1 MELANMIPKEKT
13 TLEKI
18 LSSYKVRQVS
28 LWALDMCGILISVLV
43 SMILTW
49 KYQNLD
55 ISTMM
60 LSIIIYMLIHT
71 VSFKL
76 FRCYS
81 SLWRYAGEEELVSIL
96 LACLVYVIPVYIAH
110 RLIGIDYSILFY
122 IVSTILIIGY
132 TGGLRLVYRTGRRF
146 KTRMIVSQD
155 SQRVL
160 VVGAGSAGQMIINE
174 LKENPQLKK
183 VPVGIIDDDINKIGR
198 VIHNVKILGNTSQVK
213 EIVEKENVDEI
224 ILAMANVD
232 KARKSEIINICKETK
247 CKLKTIP
254 GIYEIIDGK
263 VDIKKIRDVDIED
276 LLGREPIKVNMEE
289 MSGYIEER
297 TVLVTGGGGSIGS
310 ELCRQI
316 ASFNPKHLIIVDNYE
331 NNAYAIQQE
340 LIRRYEG
347 KLNLSTIIASI
358 REYKRMDEIFNEYKP
373 DVVFHAAAH
382 KHVPLMENSPSEAI
396 KNNIFGTLNV
406 AILSDIYK
414 VKRMVL
420 ISTDKAVNPT
430 NIMGATKRAAEM
442 IIQTINKNSE
452 TEFVAVRFGNV
463 LGSNG
468 SVIPLFKK
476 QIAEGGPVT
485 ITHPDIIRYFMTI
498 PEAVQLVLQAGA
510 MAKGGEI
517 FILDMGEPVKIVDLA
532 NNLIRLSGFEPGVD
546 IKIEYS
552 GLRAGEKLYEELL
565 MSEEGLTKT
574 ANSKIF
580 IGKPVEFDTKKVM
593 HNLEMLK
600 KIVDNEDVELID
612 SVMRAFVTTYIRPE
626 DVNGGEQSNEVSK
639 CS

>member
-1 MELANMIPKEKT
+1 
-13 TLEKI
+13 
-18 LSSYKVRQVS
+18 
-28 LWALDMCGILISVLV
+28 
-43 SMILTW
+43 
-49 KYQNLD
+49 
-55 ISTMM
+55 
-60 LSIIIYMLIHT
+60 
-71 VSFKL
+71 
-76 FRCYS
+76 
-81 SLWRYAGEEELVSIL
+81 
-96 LACLVYVIPVYIAH
+96 
-110 RLIGIDYSILFY
+110 
-122 IVSTILIIGY
+122 
-132 TGGLRLVYRTGRRF
+132 
-146 KTRMIVSQD
+146 
-155 SQRVL
+155 
-160 VVGAGSAGQMIINE
+160 
-174 LKENPQLKK
+174 
-183 VPVGIIDDDINKIGR
+183 
-198 VIHNVKILGNTSQVK
+198 
-213 EIVEKENVDEI
+213 
-224 ILAMANVD
+224 
-232 KARKSEIINICKETK
+232 
-247 CKLKTIP
+247 
-254 GIYEIIDGK
+254 
-263 VDIKKIRDVDIED
+263 
-276 LLGREPIKVNMEE
+276 MEE

-331 NNAYAIQQE
+331 NNAYTIQQE
-340 LIRRYEG
+340 LIRKYEG

-406 AILSDIYK
+406 ARLADAYK

-565 MSEEGLTKT
+565 MREEGLTKT

-580 IGKPVEFDTKKVM
+580 IGKPVEFDTKKVI

-612 SVMRAFVTTYIRPE
+612 SVMRSFVTTYIRPE
-626 DVNGGEQSNEVSK
+626 DANLKEVVNV
-639 CS
+639 